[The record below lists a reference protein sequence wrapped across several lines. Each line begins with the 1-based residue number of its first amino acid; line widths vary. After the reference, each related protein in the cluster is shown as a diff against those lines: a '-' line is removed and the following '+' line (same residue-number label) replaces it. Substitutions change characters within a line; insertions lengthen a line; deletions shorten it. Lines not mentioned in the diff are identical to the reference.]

1 MIGGTPVAI
10 ETLEYEPE
18 TNTYRI
24 AYDAGTTPPSLAV
37 ASALDS
43 LSDGGR
49 DDAPLYDAIDPDALD
64 RLLSPS
70 EPPETA
76 DRRSVAFSARG
87 FRITVSSRGYLEVR
101 SDRDGDGAEGP
112 E

>member
-1 MIGGTPVAI
+1 MTGGTPDAI
-10 ETLEYEPE
+10 ETLEYEPK
-18 TNTYRI
+18 TDTYRI

-37 ASALDS
+37 VSALDS
-43 LSDGGR
+43 LSDGGF
-49 DDAPLYDAIDPDALD
+49 DAPLYDVIDPDALD

-70 EPPETA
+70 EPAETA
-76 DRRSVAFSARG
+76 DRRSISFAARG

-101 SDRDGDGAEGP
+101 SDRDGDGAEGS